1 MTTIIKVSDEREII
15 NRLSSYVEKI
25 SNDAINNRGR
35 FYVGLSG
42 EYLKFSNFPFNVV
55 FVLQSFH
62 ITTN

>member
-1 MTTIIKVSDEREII
+1 MTTIIKVSDEKEII

-42 EYLKFSNFPFNVV
+42 KSKFSIKF
-55 FVLQSFH
+55 
-62 ITTN
+62 